1 MFSLLNLPS
10 CSLTPEIEKLKTLI
24 ADFSDIFALSDG
36 ELGCTDVLQHPIDTG
51 DHPPIKQQ
59 PYRTPVLRREIVSK
73 LIDTMEMQGV
83 VQPSVSPWAN
93 PVVLVPK
100 KDGSWRFC
108 VDYRRLTSVT

>member
-10 CSLTPEIEKLKTLI
+10 CSLTPEVEKLKTLI

-36 ELGCTDVLQHPIDTG
+36 DLGCTG

-73 LIDTMEMQGV
+73 MIDAMEMEGV

-100 KDGSWRFC
+100 KDGSWRF
-108 VDYRRLTSVT
+108 VSTTDT